1 MNCFWTFRC
10 SVREGWVG
18 LGWRT
23 CVVSHSVWKLEGQR
37 TGRKKKEREEEKRE
51 EEEEEEA
58 YKLGR
63 LDFDWWNLSRVVWVN
78 ACNCLVYALASIYQI
93 AGTTSSSDALPLA
106 LLSHPIPLP
115 ASLQEHRP
123 HSSGAGSGWDWM
135 SYARMEY
142 FIQSKNKIAGSSFSL
157 SPWPRERAC
166 YTTYSQGARANW
178 TQRHARR
185 PVAVVVDSPVLALN
199 SLGRRR
205 CIPHARLGRGPW
217 RRKRDRPE
225 SQINDVN
232 RGECFTVNVRS

>member
-93 AGTTSSSDALPLA
+93 AGTTSSSDALTPGASLP
-106 LLSHPIPLP
+106 SHPSPCLP
-115 ASLQEHRP
+115 AGA
-123 HSSGAGSGWDWM
+123 SSSFIRCWFRLDWM
-135 SYARMEY
+135 SYAWSIL
-142 FIQSKNKIAGSSFSL
+142 FNTKNKIAGSSFSL
-157 SPWPRERAC
+157 RPWPRERAC
-166 YTTYSQGARANW
+166 YTTARAQLNSKGM
-178 TQRHARR
+178 R
-185 PVAVVVDSPVLALN
+185 VAVVADSPVLALN

-205 CIPHARLGRGPW
+205 RCSKYHARLGLGPW

-232 RGECFTVNVRS
+232 RGECFTVDVRS